1 MKMIRSLIVD
11 DEELARKLLTT
22 YAARLPNLEVVGLCK
37 NPLEAL
43 PFMQRDRIDLLLLDI
58 QMPELTG
65 IEFLKTLPYRPVV
78 IFTTAYPD
86 YALEGFSL
94 DAVDYLLK
102 PFSFE
107 RFVQGINKATELLRA
122 RRPEDRTESP
132 PSPSKVVHKEYIMVR
147 SEHKIFRL
155 KYEDISYIQ
164 GMREYVAFK
173 TDTGRILSLNSLK
186 KLEQQLPSSHFVRAH
201 KSYIVALDK
210 IDSLEGNMLL
220 INGHKIPIGT
230 NYKEAVLRL
239 LLD

>member
-22 YAARLPNLEVVGLCK
+22 YAARLPNLEIVGQCK
-37 NPLEAL
+37 NPIEAL

-65 IEFLKTLPYRPVV
+65 IEFLKTLSYRPVV

-122 RRPEDRTESP
+122 RRSEDKTGPTAYLS
-132 PSPSKVVHKEYIMVR
+132 SAAQKEYIMVR

-155 KYEDISYIQ
+155 KYEDISYVQ

-173 TDTGRILSLNSLK
+173 TKGGRILSLNSLK
-186 KLEQQLPSSHFVRAH
+186 KLEQDLPSSRFVRAH

-210 IDSLEGNMLL
+210 IESLEGNMLL
-220 INGHKIPIGT
+220 INGQKIPIGS
-230 NYKEAVLRL
+230 NYKEEVLRL
-239 LLD
+239 LMD